1 MFGFDQASL
10 LKKKTKISEFIPE
23 FESLIPEMIEK
34 GGVDVKIELKGK
46 DLQVEGMF
54 NIQVQ
59 EVTFRIKN

>member
-1 MFGFDQASL
+1 MAGGFCRTRTVQAHPLGPVGRSKRDGGWMT
-10 LKKKTKISEFIPE
+10 LKR
-23 FESLIPEMIEK
+23 
-34 GGVDVKIELKGK
+34 VKGK